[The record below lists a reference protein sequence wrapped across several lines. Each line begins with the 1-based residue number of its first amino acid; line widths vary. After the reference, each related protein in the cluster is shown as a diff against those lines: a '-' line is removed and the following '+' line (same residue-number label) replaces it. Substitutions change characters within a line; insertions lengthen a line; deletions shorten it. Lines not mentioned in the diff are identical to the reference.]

1 MQISSLI
8 SSANFKPL
16 QIPSKTESKNEGKP
30 VPNLRENGHPNKDP
44 DSFAAILELT
54 KQKQ

>member
-16 QIPSKTESKNEGKP
+16 QLPSKAEPKNEGKP
-30 VPNLRENGHPNKDP
+30 ASSLRENAPTNKGS
-44 DSFAAILELT
+44 DSFAVILELT
-54 KQKQ
+54 KQKK